1 MPIINADYS
10 VLAEKLTRILKVLC
24 LKLMIESELL
34 SKRTFLVKVLLK
46 IDQEKYL
53 ISIVC

>member
-10 VLAEKLTRILKVLC
+10 VLTEKLTRTLKVLC
-24 LKLMIESELL
+24 LKLIIESELL
-34 SKRTFLVKVLLK
+34 SKRIFLVKVLLK

>member
-10 VLAEKLTRILKVLC
+10 VLTEKLTRTLKVLC
-24 LKLMIESELL
+24 LKLIKESELL
-34 SKRTFLVKVLLK
+34 SKRIFLVKVLLK

>member
-10 VLAEKLTRILKVLC
+10 VLTEKMTRNLKVLC
-24 LKLMIESELL
+24 LKLIIESELL
-34 SKRTFLVKVLLK
+34 SKRIFLVKVLLK
-46 IDQEKYL
+46 NDPEKYL

>member
-10 VLAEKLTRILKVLC
+10 VLTEKLTRTLKVLC
-24 LKLMIESELL
+24 LKLIIESELL
-34 SKRTFLVKVLLK
+34 SKRIFLVKVLLK
-46 IDQEKYL
+46 NDPEKYL

>member
-10 VLAEKLTRILKVLC
+10 VLTEKLTRTLKVLC
-24 LKLMIESELL
+24 LKLIIESELL
-34 SKRTFLVKVLLK
+34 SKRIFLVKVLLK
-46 IDQEKYL
+46 NDQEKYL

>member
-10 VLAEKLTRILKVLC
+10 VLTEKLTRTLKVLC
-24 LKLMIESELL
+24 LKLIIESELL
-34 SKRTFLVKVLLK
+34 SKRICLVKVLLK
-46 IDQEKYL
+46 NDPEKYL